1 MFRSCKTLVDVLTL
15 LIVSCTSLNA
25 QQPTQRQTGIYKTYQ
40 EFLDNKPSI
49 TKAFALMVDTC
60 IDFERHDTT
69 FSSFYRYIE
78 NKKRIKNV
86 WGLCDSGVVYADTE
100 QGLVPISYTGRY
112 PFIVFEEKNTMT
124 VGIPLASA
132 AVPTAIGFTVLM
144 GLDNLLSPSRK
155 RLLYFNAKGEAII
168 ASDQSIGWL
177 LRKDKDLA
185 EAFNHEV
192 KTNIQVYR
200 KYLLA
205 MNERY
210 PLNL

>member
-1 MFRSCKTLVDVLTL
+1 MLSSFKIWLGVMTL
-15 LIVSCTSLNA
+15 LIVSCTSLYA

-49 TKAFALMVDTC
+49 TKPFALMVDTS

-69 FSSFYRYIE
+69 FSSSYRYIE

-86 WGLCDSGVVYADTE
+86 WGLCDSGVVYANTDD
-100 QGLVPISYTGRY
+100 GLVPISYTGRY
-112 PFIVFEEKNTMT
+112 SFIVFEEKNTMS
-124 VGIPLASA
+124 VGIPLTSVAI
-132 AVPTAIGFTVLM
+132 PTAVGFTVLM

-155 RLLYFNAKGEAII
+155 RLLYYNAKGEAII

-177 LRKDKDLA
+177 LRKDKDLSV
-185 EAFNHEV
+185 AFNNEV

-210 PLNL
+210 PLNP